1 MKNDVHVQWTAAI
14 GSSRRAIEVTKFQ
27 IVEMALVVVDG
38 NDAQLIT

>member
-27 IVEMALVVVDG
+27 IEMALVVVGG